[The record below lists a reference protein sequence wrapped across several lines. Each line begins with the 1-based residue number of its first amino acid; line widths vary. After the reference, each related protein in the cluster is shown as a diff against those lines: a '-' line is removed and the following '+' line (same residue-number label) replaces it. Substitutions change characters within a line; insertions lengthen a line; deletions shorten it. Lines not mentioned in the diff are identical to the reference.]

1 VEGISGKQ
9 LDVEINARIFSPKGE
24 LVTETKGF
32 FAGRSTDSYHIIC
45 VIS

>member
-24 LVTETKGF
+24 LVTETKGMAPKKINWLLLKF
-32 FAGRSTDSYHIIC
+32 RFR
-45 VIS
+45 